1 MSRLDDELAQAIERR
16 EQSWPAGVPLPQ
28 DISARRV
35 DGQRGPAVRRTVG
48 LLLALVVMGGAV
60 LTLVLTSVQD
70 AAIYSKGVDELVA
83 QRQRLLSSNVRVEGN
98 LVSGSL
104 RRRDQPCEYRFA
116 LEKNGVT
123 LPVRYA
129 GCVVPDTFRD
139 LPGSRVA
146 VTVEGRLAE
155 AGYLAADRI
164 LAKCPSRYDMS
175 QRAAQGQLA
184 PHRSAASAEAR
195 ARGRA
200 TEAPS
205 VQR

>member
-48 LLLALVVMGGAV
+48 LV